1 MVFPRSQLRGNGPD
15 EQQGDAG
22 EPLLPLCSAR
32 TPARSSRAGNSVSRS
47 GRQRDPVLSTEAAVS
62 SAASRLGN
70 RQGPTTTSICAVGFE
85 VTFEQL
91 VHIVRRQPLVRQWL
105 PQQDVHVPE
114 RRDAASGSVEV
125 ARISAAAAVVDTVA
139 ACMKYLLSE
148 RQRQGETLMMTTTT
162 PSVAASP
169 RSPERLARPEHSL
182 ASVPRE
188 ALAVLPGRAAVWRP
202 EDACRKALHDWFV
215 EHLHH
220 PYPTEAEKRELALRT
235 GLSLRQVNDY
245 YSNKRMRIRRRARTL
260 RAHGLRIDNHA
271 MQSHWPAPTEHI
283 ASGAT
288 VSKRASSARGAAWRT
303 HVLPYAKYILLRSY
317 DAVRYGQPQP
327 LSHSQSSC
335 SL

>member
-1 MVFPRSQLRGNGPD
+1 MVFPRSQLRGNGRD
-15 EQQGDAG
+15 ERQGDAG
-22 EPLLPLCSAR
+22 ESSSPLCSTR
-32 TPARSSRAGNSVSRS
+32 TPALPSRLGNAVSRS
-47 GRQRDPVLSTEAAVS
+47 GRPRDPALSTDAAVS
-62 SAASRLGN
+62 AAASRLGN
-70 RQGPTTTSICAVGFE
+70 RQGPTTIPICAVGFE

-139 ACMKYLLSE
+139 ACMTYLLSE
-148 RQRQGETLMMTTTT
+148 RQQHGETLMTTTT
-162 PSVAASP
+162 PSVDASP
-169 RSPERLARPEHSL
+169 RPPARLARAERSL
-182 ASVPRE
+182 ASAPRE
-188 ALAVLPGRAAVWRP
+188 ALTVLPGRAAVWRP

-245 YSNKRMRIRRRARTL
+245 YSNKRMRIRRRARAL
-260 RAHGLRIDNHA
+260 RAHGLRIDSHA

-283 ASGAT
+283 ASSAI